1 MGTRRGGDDASAA
14 NDVMPGLN
22 AASNMRRR
30 LSTTKRIGFAAVAV
44 AVTVIPAWQSA
55 SAQRSD
61 DPATFE
67 VATIKINQ
75 SGNRRATYAVMPRDG
90 RLTITNVTVWNLLQ
104 DAFSPSHL
112 ANAPDWTRSQ
122 RVDVVAKAVAPV
134 SAAVLQRMLQPL
146 LADFFKLMTHP
157 ESRDTDVFGL
167 TLATPGKLGPQL
179 RRNEDA
185 CDDRV
190 GTAAFAR
197 ADDGALNQAGT
208 CGILPGGAGRIVA
221 RGLDMPGLAAFIGS
235 SPGRMVIDQ
244 TGLAGRFDVDL
255 TYTPSFATVE
265 ALAQRGGTPPPGVD
279 PAGPTLIT
287 ALEEQLGLK
296 LRPSRAPV
304 EFIVVDHVEPLRSDA
319 PDR

>member
-1 MGTRRGGDDASAA
+1 MRLHRKLETS
-14 NDVMPGLN
+14 
-22 AASNMRRR
+22 RRR
-30 LSTTKRIGFAAVAV
+30 LSPTKRIGFAAVAV
-44 AVTVIPAWQSA
+44 AVFLIPAWQSA

-61 DPATFE
+61 DTAVFE

-75 SGNRRATYAVMPRDG
+75 SGNRRAIYTVMPRAG
-90 RLTITNVTVWNLLQ
+90 RLTITNVTVRDLIQ
-104 DAFSPSHL
+104 DAFGAPSPTRIV
-112 ANAPDWTRSQ
+112 NAPDWTRSQ

-146 LADFFKLMTHP
+146 LADFFKLMTHR

-167 TLATPGKLGPQL
+167 TLATPGKLGPRL
-179 RRNEDA
+179 RSNEDA

-197 ADDGALNQAGT
+197 ADDGAPNQAGT